1 MAECPK
7 RLPSFSDATRLLT
20 QVLDDSQGQVSA
32 SVYDTARLMSHT
44 PWLPGHTARLDYLL
58 SHQSANGTW
67 GGPGGY
73 TIVPTLSA
81 TEALLTEVRRAGDLH
96 SRVRAVQA
104 VDAGLMALRDLF
116 GRPVVSTPDTIAV
129 EFLVPA
135 LVQAINA
142 TLDSLALVTPVSVP
156 SHWLGSRLIVPK
168 TLDPGLYKAFIAR
181 LDHGIPL
188 PDKTW
193 AALEA
198 FGPHA
203 VSAEFIRPS
212 GGAVAGSPS
221 ATASW
226 LGPAADLEHPTAA
239 ASVRYL
245 EQVQARGNGTVPAV
259 VPITYFEAAWVLNS
273 LALGQINYETPPIL
287 LDRLEA
293 SLDVDG
299 APAGPGIP
307 ADADDTAAILSAL
320 ARHGRA
326 HDPAVL
332 MRYRTDGYFTC
343 FPDER
348 TPSVS
353 TNAHVLEAFAVFLKS
368 RPRARPRLRSAMSMT
383 TDWLLEMQCADGN
396 WSDKWH
402 ASPYYATACC
412 VAAFAACGDA
422 RARCAIES
430 ASRWVLDTR
439 RADGSWGRWSGTIEE
454 TSYAVQIL
462 LVAADTVGFDT
473 ALAQAIEHA
482 ATSGAQH
489 LCTHDSPPTYEPLW
503 HAKDLYAPSTV
514 ISAARLA
521 ALGLYAR
528 QNMSFTG

>member
-383 TDWLLEMQCADGN
+383 TDWLLEMQCAE
-396 WSDKWH
+396 SLLVRQV
-402 ASPYYATACC
+402 AC
-412 VAAFAACGDA
+412 FAVLRNGVLRRRIRCMRRCACALRDRVRVTMGSRYPTRRRFMGAMERDDRGDVIRGTDPPRGCGHSRLRHGVGTGD
-422 RARCAIES
+422 RARGN
-430 ASRWVLDTR
+430 LR
-439 RADGSWGRWSGTIEE
+439 RPVSLHPR
-454 TSYAVQIL
+454 Q
-462 LVAADTVGFDT
+462 
-473 ALAQAIEHA
+473 
-482 ATSGAQH
+482 
-489 LCTHDSPPTYEPLW
+489 PTN
-503 HAKDLYAPSTV
+503 V
-514 ISAARLA
+514 
-521 ALGLYAR
+521 
-528 QNMSFTG
+528 